1 MLLYPLMEDPGSG
14 SDWYTF
20 LIWKHW
26 RICLRSV
33 FGLREMSSWWILQK
47 KNFFVKNTLKNIKY
61 KIKKAMCVSLK
72 PELFPIKEPLPP
84 LKTHKSKFL
93 IAHKSKFL
101 IAVCISEFA
110 RLICSKVYSEI

>member
-1 MLLYPLMEDPGSG
+1 
-14 SDWYTF
+14 
-20 LIWKHW
+20 
-26 RICLRSV
+26 
-33 FGLREMSSWWILQK
+33 MSSWWILQK

-93 IAHKSKFL
+93 IA
-101 IAVCISEFA
+101 VCISEFA